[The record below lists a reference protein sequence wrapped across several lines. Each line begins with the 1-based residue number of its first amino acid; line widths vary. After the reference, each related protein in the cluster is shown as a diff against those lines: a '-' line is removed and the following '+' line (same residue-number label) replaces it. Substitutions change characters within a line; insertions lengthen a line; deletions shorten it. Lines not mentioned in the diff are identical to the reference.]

1 MGNEFYLAYA
11 EIQGFK
17 SRVVTENVG
26 KGGGGFSSHPGQT
39 VCEAE
44 AAGYHLEEVQ
54 S

>member
-1 MGNEFYLAYA
+1 MSFIWHMLR
-11 EIQGFK
+11 FK
-17 SRVVTENVG
+17 GVKVDWLQKMWKVLQSSRTD
-26 KGGGGFSSHPGQT
+26 